1 MFKIVWINK
10 ILLFH
15 YTIFSRMRI
24 NQFYCC
30 RLFLKTRGALE
41 KQRVLAERDFHKT
54 LDYGINHRTHHHF
67 NHWKRYQH
75 HWHHQGPLDLRI
87 CKFNKRW
94 IRKNYFDGRKKYK
107 ISVGFFHSQHFT
119 SYLIVNDGN
128 YRCYCQKNHKCQI
141 CKIPMIFSD
150 FEKDVRNKYIW
161 L

>member
-94 IRKNYFDGRKKYK
+94 IRKNYFDGRKKNK

-119 SYLIVNDGN
+119 SYLIVNDGWELSVLLS
-128 YRCYCQKNHKCQI
+128 KK
-141 CKIPMIFSD
+141 S
-150 FEKDVRNKYIW
+150 
-161 L
+161 